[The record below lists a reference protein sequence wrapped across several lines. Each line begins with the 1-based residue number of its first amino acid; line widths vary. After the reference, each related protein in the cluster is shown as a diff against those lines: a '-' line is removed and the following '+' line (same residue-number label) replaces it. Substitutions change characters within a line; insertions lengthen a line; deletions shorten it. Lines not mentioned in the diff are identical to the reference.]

1 MKNKSVGIYLTN
13 HQINVNILKALDKEK
28 NDFDYVYVKLHP
40 HIKKTEDLYQ
50 YGLKIVQSNI
60 VVEFLILI
68 LLDNGNKLSVFHEN
82 STSVIWFQDRIINK
96 NMGQPFEEYDI
107 VASYIQSKEL

>member
-1 MKNKSVGIYLTN
+1 M
-13 HQINVNILKALDKEK
+13 
-28 NDFDYVYVKLHP
+28 
-40 HIKKTEDLYQ
+40 
-50 YGLKIVQSNI
+50 
-60 VVEFLILI
+60 VEFLILI
-68 LLDNGNKLSVFHEN
+68 LLDNGNKLSVFYEN

>member
-1 MKNKSVGIYLTN
+1 MRMVLKSKYKFYLT
-13 HQINVNILKALDKEK
+13 LCGE
-28 NDFDYVYVKLHP
+28 
-40 HIKKTEDLYQ
+40 
-50 YGLKIVQSNI
+50 
-60 VVEFLILI
+60 LILSPWLYFKNFMKWHFGDSKKVDFI
-68 LLDNGNKLSVFHEN
+68 NRVRVPVDGNKLSVFHEN